1 MKPTL
6 VVLAAGMGSRY
17 GGVKQIDK
25 FGPSGETIL
34 DYSIF
39 DAIRAGFDKVVF
51 IIRKDIEAD
60 FREVFDEKLKGH
72 VQVEYAYQ
80 SLELNYAGIVPVEGR
95 TKPWGTGHAILC
107 AKDKIQGPF
116 AVINADDF
124 YGADGFQ
131 KMADFLSTNTNPQ
144 LHAMVG
150 YELPK
155 TLSENGS
162 VSRGV
167 CEADADGN
175 LSQIVEN
182 TKIYPENGKIIS
194 EVGEQKIELDPNSP
208 VSMNFWGFMPS
219 IFEQL
224 ETWFVEFVNANTENP
239 KAEYFIPLTVQQLM
253 GLGHKVKIL
262 RNSGVWFGVTYQED
276 REHVSRS
283 IAELVETGSYPQKL
297 WTALEV

>member
-17 GGVKQIDK
+17 GGVKQIDA

-34 DYSIF
+34 DYSVY
-39 DAIRAGFDKVVF
+39 DAARAGFGKVVF
-51 IIRKDIEAD
+51 IIRKEIEQD
-60 FREVFDEKLKGH
+60 FREVFDKKLSPH
-72 VQVEYAYQ
+72 IQVEYAFQ
-80 SLELNYAGIVPVEGR
+80 TSDLNYPGIKSVPER

-107 AKDKIQGPF
+107 ARENIHEPF

-124 YGADGFQ
+124 YGYDGFL
-131 KMADFLSTNTNPQ
+131 KMAEFLSTNQDQTV
-144 LHAMVG
+144 HSMVG

-175 LSQIVEN
+175 LTQIVEK

-194 EVGEQKIELDPNSP
+194 EEGDAKTELNPNSP

-219 IFEQL
+219 IFDHI
-224 ETWFVEFVNANTENP
+224 ETWFVDFVNQNADNP
-239 KAEYFIPLTVQQLM
+239 KAEYFIPLTVQGLM
-253 GLGHKVKIL
+253 DLGHKVKIL
-262 RNSGVWFGVTYQED
+262 RNSGVWFGVTYRED
-276 REHVSRS
+276 REHVSAS
-283 IAELVETGSYPQKL
+283 IAKLVAQGEYPAKL
-297 WTALEV
+297 W

>member
-34 DYSIF
+34 DYSIY
-39 DAIRAGFDKVVF
+39 DAVRAGFGKVVF
-51 IIRKDIEAD
+51 IIRKEIEQD
-60 FREVFDEKLKGH
+60 FREVFDNKLAPH
-72 VQVEYAYQ
+72 IQVEYAFQ
-80 SLELNYAGIVPVEGR
+80 TADLPYAGIKQVSER
-95 TKPWGTGHAILC
+95 TKPWGTGHAMLC
-107 AKDKIQGPF
+107 AKDKINGPF

-124 YGADGFQ
+124 YGHDGFV
-131 KMADFLSTNTNPQ
+131 KMAEFLSNNQDST
-144 LHAMVG
+144 LHSMVG

-167 CEADADGN
+167 CEDDGEGN
-175 LSQIVEN
+175 LKQIVEN

-194 EVGEQKIELDPNSP
+194 EMGDSKIELDPNSP

-219 IFEQL
+219 VFDNLEQ
-224 ETWFVEFVNANTENP
+224 WFVEFVNENAENP
-239 KAEYFIPLTVQQLM
+239 KSEYFIPLTAQQLM
-253 GLGHKVKIL
+253 GIGHKIKIL
-262 RNSGVWFGVTYQED
+262 RNSGVWFGVTYRED
-276 REHVSRS
+276 REHVSES
-283 IAELVETGSYPQKL
+283 ISKLVEQGEYPGKL
-297 WTALEV
+297 W